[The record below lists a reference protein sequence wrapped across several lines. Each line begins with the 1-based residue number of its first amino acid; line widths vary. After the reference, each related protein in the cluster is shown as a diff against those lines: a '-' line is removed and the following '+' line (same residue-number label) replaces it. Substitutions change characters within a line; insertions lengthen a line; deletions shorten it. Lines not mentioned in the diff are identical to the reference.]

1 VVGPSLRHHRVV
13 PHSPPPWSR
22 PCPAPKHA
30 SPPTDRPHR
39 YAKQLASH
47 LGRRSETSW
56 DEEAGE
62 GRLVFQDGTGSLTA
76 TEGALL
82 LAVEAEPEYLA
93 RLEDVVGRHLVRFG
107 TKDELVVEW
116 RRDTGEP
123 GTTQRNVGDPA

>member
-1 VVGPSLRHHRVV
+1 MARSEARV
-13 PHSPPPWSR
+13 
-22 PCPAPKHA
+22 A
-30 SPPTDRPHR
+30 TDRPHR

-56 DEEAGE
+56 DEDSGE
-62 GRLVFQDGTGSLTA
+62 GKLVFQDGTGALTA

-82 LAVEAEPEYLA
+82 LSVESQAEHLD

-123 GTTQRNVGDPA
+123 GTTQRKDTD

>member
-1 VVGPSLRHHRVV
+1 MARSEARV
-13 PHSPPPWSR
+13 
-22 PCPAPKHA
+22 A
-30 SPPTDRPHR
+30 TDRPHR

-47 LGRRSETSW
+47 LGRRAETSW
-56 DEEAGE
+56 DEDSGE
-62 GRLVFQDGTGSLTA
+62 GRLVLQDGTGALTA

-82 LAVEAEPEYLA
+82 LSVESQAEHLD

-123 GTTQRNVGDPA
+123 GTTQRNDTD

>member
-1 VVGPSLRHHRVV
+1 MSRSEARVV
-13 PHSPPPWSR
+13 
-22 PCPAPKHA
+22 
-30 SPPTDRPHR
+30 TDRPQR

-82 LAVEAEPEYLA
+82 LAVEAEPEFLD

-116 RRDTGEP
+116 RRDNGEP
-123 GTTQRNVGDPA
+123 GSSQRSPGDTA